1 MLCLH
6 YSLNSIKIQSVGQQL
21 ILKVLEDINNLFK
34 KIFSNEETLVFS
46 LLLLGAF
53 FVLFFLGGILTPF
66 LISIIFAYLLVGMQ
80 TRLESF
86 GISTI
91 IAFLITYSFFLLL
104 GAALIV
110 WLGPLVYQQLQSI
123 ILEVPKWLNSFI
135 VFAQD
140 IPEKYPDLVSS
151 DQITSFLES
160 LSGQISTLSQNFVK
174 AGITGI
180 QNTVT
185 VAINLILLPIL
196 VFFFL
201 FDRKEIISGLLS
213 ILPSERKMLKKIWL
227 EMDGQLSN
235 YARGKAIEIVIVGSA
250 AAILFLYFDLEYVAL
265 LSVLVG
271 FSVLIP
277 YLGAFIVTIPVAI
290 IGLLQF
296 NLTFDFWLL
305 MSLYLALQ
313 ILDGNLLVPIL
324 FSDAVK
330 LHPVM
335 IILAVFVFGSLFG
348 FWGVFFAIPIATLI
362 KAIWNAWPEKSSEN
376 LN

>member
-1 MLCLH
+1 M
-6 YSLNSIKIQSVGQQL
+6 
-21 ILKVLEDINNLFK
+21 
-34 KIFSNEETLVFS
+34 
-46 LLLLGAF
+46 
-53 FVLFFLGGILTPF
+53 
-66 LISIIFAYLLVGMQ
+66 
-80 TRLESF
+80 
-86 GISTI
+86 
-91 IAFLITYSFFLLL
+91 
-104 GAALIV
+104 V
-110 WLGPLVYQQLQSI
+110 WLAPLVYQQLQSI
-123 ILEVPKWLNSFI
+123 VLEVPKWLNSFLI
-135 VFAQD
+135 FAQD
-140 IPEKYPDLVSS
+140 IPDKYPDLVSS
-151 DQITSFLES
+151 DQITSFLQS
-160 LSGQISTLSQNFVK
+160 LSGQITTLSQDFLK

-185 VAINLILLPIL
+185 IAINLLLLPIL

-201 FDRKEIISGLLS
+201 YDRERIISGILN
-213 ILPSERKMLKKIWL
+213 ILPKERKMLKNIWL

-235 YARGKAIEIVIVGSA
+235 YARGKAIEIVIVGLA
-250 AAILFLYFDLEYVAL
+250 AAILFLYFGLEYVAL

-277 YLGAFIVTIPVAI
+277 FLGALIVTIPVAA

-296 NLTFDFWLL
+296 NFTFDFWLL
-305 MSLYLALQ
+305 MGSYVALQ

-362 KAIWNAWPEKSSEN
+362 KAIWNAWPKKLSE
-376 LN
+376 